1 MAELGHL
8 GGKRAES
15 ARARRAEQLR
25 RWRGSQTEQ
34 EPAERQPHARR
45 GGPRV
50 RFEDG
55 AVFLAACSSGD
66 TDEVKRLLARGADI
80 NTANVDGL
88 TALHQVTPRGPCA
101 RAASRPGAV
110 VSPPSPAAARL
121 PASRLHEPS
130 LCPNQGLHLEESRPR
145 RLMVFGFPS
154 TSLGCHGYWGFG
166 PWTYPRRLAM
176 CAMSGRSAGA
186 PRPSVH
192 GQCRLSHALS
202 ENLAFCLGGPETESF
217 G

>member
-34 EPAERQPHARR
+34 ESAERQPHARR
-45 GGPRV
+45 EGPRV

-101 RAASRPGAV
+101 RAARAPGCPRRAL
-110 VSPPSPAAARL
+110 PQARL
-121 PASRLHEPS
+121 PGSLLHEPS
-130 LCPNQGLHLEESRPR
+130 LRPNQGLHLEESRPR
-145 RLMVFGFPS
+145 RRTVFGFPS

-166 PWTYPRRLAM
+166 PWTYPCGLAM
-176 CAMSGRSAGA
+176 CAVSGRSAGA
-186 PRPSVH
+186 PSPSVR
-192 GQCRLSHALS
+192 GQCRLSHALL
-202 ENLAFCLGGPETESF
+202 ENLAFCLGGRETGSP
-217 G
+217 GC